1 MSDHI
6 INLKGIETIYDFS
19 KRKKKGIP
27 PVEKWN
33 PPFCGEIDMHI
44 LRNGKW
50 TYMGS
55 EIKRPAMIKLFS
67 NIVRL
72 DDDGHYY
79 LVTPVEKVR
88 IKVDDVPFVAVSM
101 KKIKDEGVNCLS
113 FTTNVQDEVTLSKEN
128 PIEIVINDNDEPSP
142 YITIRKNL
150 KALISR
156 SVYYDLINMA
166 EEEIIDDK
174 KFLVIKSNNTSF
186 KIKRFILQ
194 KRRYYSLLL

>member
-1 MSDHI
+1 MSDQR
-6 INLKGIETIYDFS
+6 INLKGIETIYDFN

-67 NIVRL
+67 NIIRL
-72 DDDGHYY
+72 DNDGHYY

-88 IKVDDVPFVAVSM
+88 IKVEDVPFIAVSM
-101 KKIKDEGVNCLS
+101 KKINDKGVSCLS

-156 SVYYDLINMA
+156 SVFYDLINMA
-166 EEEIIDDK
+166 EEEIIKDK
-174 KFLVIKSNNTSF
+174 KFLVIKSNHISF
-186 KIKRFILQ
+186 KLYEINN
-194 KRRYYSLLL
+194 SA

>member
-1 MSDHI
+1 MSDNI

-33 PPFCGEIDMHI
+33 PPFCGDIDMHI

-67 NIVRL
+67 NIIRL

-101 KKIKDEGVNCLS
+101 NKIKDEGVNCLS

-166 EEEIIDDK
+166 EEEIIEDK
-174 KFLVIKSNNTSF
+174 KFLVIKSNNTLF
-186 KIKRFILQ
+186 KLYEINN
-194 KRRYYSLLL
+194 SA

>member
-1 MSDHI
+1 MSDQI
-6 INLKGIETIYDFS
+6 INLKGIETIYDFN

-27 PVEKWN
+27 PVDKWN

-67 NIVRL
+67 NIIRL

-88 IKVDDVPFVAVSM
+88 IKVDDVPFIAVSM
-101 KKIKDEGVNCLS
+101 KKIKDKGVCCLS
-113 FTTNVQDEVTLSKEN
+113 FMTNVQDEVTLSKEN
-128 PIEIVINDNDEPSP
+128 PIEIVINDNNEPSP
-142 YITIRKNL
+142 YILIRKNL

-156 SVYYDLINMA
+156 SVYYDLINIA
-166 EEEIIDDK
+166 EEEIINDK
-174 KFLVIKSNNTSF
+174 KFLVIKSNHISF
-186 KIKRFILQ
+186 KLYEINN
-194 KRRYYSLLL
+194 SA

>member
-1 MSDHI
+1 MSEQI

-33 PPFCGEIDMHI
+33 PPFCGDIDMHI

-67 NIVRL
+67 NIIRL
-72 DDDGHYY
+72 DEDGHYY

-101 KKIKDEGVNCLS
+101 NKTTEEGIDSLS
-113 FTTNVQDEVTLSKEN
+113 FVTNVQDEVVLSKKN

-142 YITIRKNL
+142 YITIRRNL

-156 SVYYDLINMA
+156 AVYYDLINMA

-174 KFLVIKSNNTSF
+174 KFLVIKSNNTPF
-186 KIKRFILQ
+186 KLYQINN
-194 KRRYYSLLL
+194 SA

>member
-6 INLKGIETIYDFS
+6 INFKGIETIYDFS

-33 PPFCGEIDMHI
+33 PPFCGDIDMHI

-67 NIVRL
+67 NIIRL

-101 KKIKDEGVNCLS
+101 NKTEDEGINCLS
-113 FTTNVQDEVTLSKEN
+113 FITNVQDEVMLSKEN

-142 YITIRKNL
+142 YIIVRKNL

-166 EEEIIDDK
+166 EEEMIDDK

-186 KIKRFILQ
+186 KLYEINN
-194 KRRYYSLLL
+194 SV

>member
-1 MSDHI
+1 MSDNI

-33 PPFCGEIDMHI
+33 PPFCGDIDMHI

-67 NIVRL
+67 NIIRL

-101 KKIKDEGVNCLS
+101 NKIEDEGVSYLS
-113 FTTNVQDEVTLSKEN
+113 FTTNVQDEIILSKEN
-128 PIEIVINDNDEPSP
+128 PIEIVINDNEEPSP

-174 KFLVIKSNNTSF
+174 KFLVIKSNNTLF
-186 KIKRFILQ
+186 KLYEINN
-194 KRRYYSLLL
+194 SA

>member
-1 MSDHI
+1 MSDNI

-19 KRKKKGIP
+19 KRKNKGIP

-33 PPFCGEIDMHI
+33 PPFCGDIDMHI

-67 NIVRL
+67 NIIRL

-88 IKVDDVPFVAVSM
+88 IKVDDAPFVAVSM
-101 KKIKDEGVNCLS
+101 NKIKVEGVNCLS

-128 PIEIVINDNDEPSP
+128 PIEIVISDNDEPSP
-142 YITIRKNL
+142 YITIRNNL

-166 EEEIIDDK
+166 EEEIIEDK
-174 KFLVIKSNNTSF
+174 KFLVIKSNNTLF
-186 KIKRFILQ
+186 KLYEINN
-194 KRRYYSLLL
+194 SA

>member
-33 PPFCGEIDMHI
+33 PPFCGDIDMHI

-67 NIVRL
+67 NIIRL

-88 IKVDDVPFVAVSM
+88 IKVDDVPFVVVSM
-101 KKIKDEGVNCLS
+101 NKIKEEGVNCLS
-113 FTTNVQDEVTLSKEN
+113 FMTNVQDEVTLSKEN

-174 KFLVIKSNNTSF
+174 KFLVIKSNNTLF
-186 KIKRFILQ
+186 KLYEINN
-194 KRRYYSLLL
+194 SA

>member
-33 PPFCGEIDMHI
+33 PPFCGDIDMHI

-67 NIVRL
+67 NIIRL

-101 KKIKDEGVNCLS
+101 NKIKDEGVNCLS

-128 PIEIVINDNDEPSP
+128 PIEIVINDNEEPSP

-174 KFLVIKSNNTSF
+174 KFLVIKSNNTLF
-186 KIKRFILQ
+186 KLYEINN
-194 KRRYYSLLL
+194 SA

>member
-33 PPFCGEIDMHI
+33 PPFCGDIDMHI

-67 NIVRL
+67 NIIRL

-101 KKIKDEGVNCLS
+101 NKTEDEGINCLS
-113 FTTNVQDEVTLSKEN
+113 FMTNVQDVVMLSKEN

-142 YITIRKNL
+142 YITVRKNL

-166 EEEIIDDK
+166 EEEMIDDK

-186 KIKRFILQ
+186 KLYEINN
-194 KRRYYSLLL
+194 SV

>member
-101 KKIKDEGVNCLS
+101 KKIKEEGVNCLS

-174 KFLVIKSNNTSF
+174 KFLVIKSNNTLF
-186 KIKRFILQ
+186 KLYEINN
-194 KRRYYSLLL
+194 SA

>member
-1 MSDHI
+1 MSEQI

-33 PPFCGEIDMHI
+33 PPFCGDIDMHI

-67 NIVRL
+67 NIIRL
-72 DDDGHYY
+72 DEDGHYY

-101 KKIKDEGVNCLS
+101 NKTTEKGIDSLS
-113 FTTNVQDEVTLSKEN
+113 FVTNVQDEVVLSKEN

-142 YITIRKNL
+142 YITIRRNL

-156 SVYYDLINMA
+156 AVYYDLINMA

-174 KFLVIKSNNTSF
+174 KFLVIKSNNTPF
-186 KIKRFILQ
+186 KLYQINN
-194 KRRYYSLLL
+194 SA

>member
-6 INLKGIETIYDFS
+6 INLKGLKLFMISVKE
-19 KRKKKGIP
+19 RKGIP

-33 PPFCGEIDMHI
+33 PPFCGDIDMHI

-67 NIVRL
+67 NIIRL

-101 KKIKDEGVNCLS
+101 NKIKDKGVNCLS

-156 SVYYDLINMA
+156 SVYYDLINMS

-174 KFLVIKSNNTSF
+174 KFLVIKSNNTLF
-186 KIKRFILQ
+186 KLYEINN
-194 KRRYYSLLL
+194 SA

>member
-1 MSDHI
+1 MSDNI

-33 PPFCGEIDMHI
+33 PPFCGDIDMHI

-67 NIVRL
+67 NIIRL

-101 KKIKDEGVNCLS
+101 NKIKDEGVNCLS

-174 KFLVIKSNNTSF
+174 KFLVIKSNNTLF
-186 KIKRFILQ
+186 KLYEINN
-194 KRRYYSLLL
+194 SA

>member
-1 MSDHI
+1 MSDNI

-33 PPFCGEIDMHI
+33 PPFCGDIDMHI

-67 NIVRL
+67 NIIRL

-101 KKIKDEGVNCLS
+101 NKIKDEGVNCLS

-128 PIEIVINDNDEPSP
+128 PIEIVISDNDEPSP

-174 KFLVIKSNNTSF
+174 KFLVIKSNNTLF
-186 KIKRFILQ
+186 KLYEINN
-194 KRRYYSLLL
+194 SA

>member
-1 MSDHI
+1 MSDNI

-33 PPFCGEIDMHI
+33 PPFCGDIDMHI

-67 NIVRL
+67 NIIRL

-101 KKIKDEGVNCLS
+101 KKIKEEGVNCLS

-174 KFLVIKSNNTSF
+174 KFLVIKSNNTLF
-186 KIKRFILQ
+186 KLYEINN
-194 KRRYYSLLL
+194 SA

>member
-1 MSDHI
+1 MSDQI
-6 INLKGIETIYDFS
+6 INLKGIETIYDFN

-67 NIVRL
+67 NIIRL
-72 DDDGHYY
+72 DNDGHYY

-88 IKVDDVPFVAVSM
+88 IKVEDVPFIAVSM
-101 KKIKDEGVNCLS
+101 KRINDKGVSCLS
-113 FTTNVQDEVTLSKEN
+113 FTTNVQDEVILSKEN

-156 SVYYDLINMA
+156 SVFYDLINMA
-166 EEEIIDDK
+166 EEEIIKDK
-174 KFLVIKSNNTSF
+174 KFLVIKSNHISF
-186 KIKRFILQ
+186 KLYEINN
-194 KRRYYSLLL
+194 SA

>member
-33 PPFCGEIDMHI
+33 PPFCGDIDMHI

-67 NIVRL
+67 NIIRL

-101 KKIKDEGVNCLS
+101 NKTEDEGINCLS
-113 FTTNVQDEVTLSKEN
+113 FITNVQDEVMLSKEN

-142 YITIRKNL
+142 YIIVRKNL

-166 EEEIIDDK
+166 EEEMIDDK

-186 KIKRFILQ
+186 KLYEINN
-194 KRRYYSLLL
+194 SV

>member
-1 MSDHI
+1 MSDNI

-33 PPFCGEIDMHI
+33 PPFCGDIDMHI

-67 NIVRL
+67 NIIRL

-101 KKIKDEGVNCLS
+101 NKIKDEGVNCLS
-113 FTTNVQDEVTLSKEN
+113 FMTNVQDEVILSKEN
-128 PIEIVINDNDEPSP
+128 PIEIIINDNDEPSP

-174 KFLVIKSNNTSF
+174 KFLVIKSNNTLF
-186 KIKRFILQ
+186 KLYEINN
-194 KRRYYSLLL
+194 SA

>member
-1 MSDHI
+1 MSKQI

-33 PPFCGEIDMHI
+33 PPFCGDIDMHI

-67 NIVRL
+67 NIIRL
-72 DDDGHYY
+72 DEDGHYY

-101 KKIKDEGVNCLS
+101 NKTTEKGIDSLS
-113 FTTNVQDEVTLSKEN
+113 FVTNVQDEVVLSKEN

-142 YITIRKNL
+142 YITIRRNL

-156 SVYYDLINMA
+156 AVYYDLINMA

-174 KFLVIKSNNTSF
+174 KFLVIKSNNTPF
-186 KIKRFILQ
+186 KLYQINN
-194 KRRYYSLLL
+194 SA

>member
-1 MSDHI
+1 MSDQI
-6 INLKGIETIYDFS
+6 INLKGIETIYDFN

-67 NIVRL
+67 NIIRL
-72 DDDGHYY
+72 DNDGHYY

-88 IKVDDVPFVAVSM
+88 IKVDDVPFIAVSM
-101 KKIKDEGVNCLS
+101 KKIKDKGVNYLS
-113 FTTNVQDEVTLSKEN
+113 FMTNVQDEVILSKEN

-156 SVYYDLINMA
+156 SVYYELINMA
-166 EEEIIDDK
+166 EEEIIKDK
-174 KFLVIKSNNTSF
+174 KFLVIKSNHISF
-186 KIKRFILQ
+186 KLYEINN
-194 KRRYYSLLL
+194 SA

>member
-1 MSDHI
+1 MSDNI

-33 PPFCGEIDMHI
+33 PPFCGDIDMHI

-67 NIVRL
+67 NIIRL

-101 KKIKDEGVNCLS
+101 NKIKDDGVNCLS

-166 EEEIIDDK
+166 EEEIIEDK

-186 KIKRFILQ
+186 KLYEINN
-194 KRRYYSLLL
+194 SA

>member
-1 MSDHI
+1 MSDQI

-67 NIVRL
+67 NIIRL
-72 DDDGHYY
+72 DNDGHYY

-88 IKVDDVPFVAVSM
+88 IKVEDVPFIAVSM
-101 KKIKDEGVNCLS
+101 KKINDKGVSCLS

-156 SVYYDLINMA
+156 SVFYDLINMA
-166 EEEIIDDK
+166 EEEIIKDK
-174 KFLVIKSNNTSF
+174 KFLVIKSNHISF
-186 KIKRFILQ
+186 KLYEINN
-194 KRRYYSLLL
+194 SA

>member
-1 MSDHI
+1 MSDNI

-33 PPFCGEIDMHI
+33 PPFCGDIDMHI

-67 NIVRL
+67 NIIRL

-101 KKIKDEGVNCLS
+101 NKTEDEGINCLS

-128 PIEIVINDNDEPSP
+128 PIEIIINDNDEPSP
-142 YITIRKNL
+142 YITVRKNL

-166 EEEIIDDK
+166 EEEMIDDK

-186 KIKRFILQ
+186 KLYEINN
-194 KRRYYSLLL
+194 SV

>member
-1 MSDHI
+1 MSEQI

-33 PPFCGEIDMHI
+33 PPFCGDIDMHI

-67 NIVRL
+67 NILRL
-72 DDDGHYY
+72 DEDGHYY

-101 KKIKDEGVNCLS
+101 NKTTEKGIDSLS
-113 FTTNVQDEVTLSKEN
+113 FVTNVQDEVVLSKEN

-142 YITIRKNL
+142 YITIRRNL

-156 SVYYDLINMA
+156 AVYYDLINMA

-174 KFLVIKSNNTSF
+174 KFLVIKSNNTPF
-186 KIKRFILQ
+186 KLYQINN
-194 KRRYYSLLL
+194 SA

>member
-33 PPFCGEIDMHI
+33 PPFCGDIDMHI

-67 NIVRL
+67 NIIRL

-101 KKIKDEGVNCLS
+101 NKTEDEGINCLS
-113 FTTNVQDEVTLSKEN
+113 FMTNVQDEVKLSKEN

-142 YITIRKNL
+142 YITVRKNL

-166 EEEIIDDK
+166 EEEMIDDK

-186 KIKRFILQ
+186 KLYEINN
-194 KRRYYSLLL
+194 SV

>member
-33 PPFCGEIDMHI
+33 PPFCGDIDMHI

-67 NIVRL
+67 NIIRL

-101 KKIKDEGVNCLS
+101 NKTEDEGINCLS
-113 FTTNVQDEVTLSKEN
+113 FMTNVQDEVMLSKEN

-142 YITIRKNL
+142 YITVRKNL

-166 EEEIIDDK
+166 EEEMIDDK

-186 KIKRFILQ
+186 KLYEINN
-194 KRRYYSLLL
+194 SV

>member
-33 PPFCGEIDMHI
+33 PPFCGEIDMRI

-67 NIVRL
+67 NIIRL

-101 KKIKDEGVNCLS
+101 NKIKDDGVNCLS

-128 PIEIVINDNDEPSP
+128 PIEIVTSDNDEPSP

-156 SVYYDLINMA
+156 SVYYDLVTLAVEEKKEFGVWSSGCFFSFGERTNMQ
-166 EEEIIDDK
+166 IYD
-174 KFLVIKSNNTSF
+174 
-186 KIKRFILQ
+186 
-194 KRRYYSLLL
+194 

>member
-1 MSDHI
+1 MSDNI

-33 PPFCGEIDMHI
+33 PPFCGDIDMHI

-67 NIVRL
+67 NIIRL

-101 KKIKDEGVNCLS
+101 NRIKDEGVNCLS

-128 PIEIVINDNDEPSP
+128 PIEIVINDNEEPSP

-174 KFLVIKSNNTSF
+174 KFLVIKSNNTLF
-186 KIKRFILQ
+186 KLYEINN
-194 KRRYYSLLL
+194 SA

>member
-1 MSDHI
+1 MSEQI

-33 PPFCGEIDMHI
+33 PPFCGDIDMHI

-67 NIVRL
+67 NIIRL
-72 DDDGHYY
+72 DEDGHYY

-101 KKIKDEGVNCLS
+101 NKTTEKGIDSLS
-113 FTTNVQDEVTLSKEN
+113 FVTNVQDEVVLSKEN

-142 YITIRKNL
+142 YITIRRNL

-156 SVYYDLINMA
+156 AVYYDLINMA

-174 KFLVIKSNNTSF
+174 KFLVIKSNNTPF
-186 KIKRFILQ
+186 KLFQINN
-194 KRRYYSLLL
+194 SA

>member
-1 MSDHI
+1 MSKQI

-33 PPFCGEIDMHI
+33 PPFCGDIDMHI

-67 NIVRL
+67 NIIRL
-72 DDDGHYY
+72 DEDGHYY

-101 KKIKDEGVNCLS
+101 NKTTEKGIDSLS
-113 FTTNVQDEVTLSKEN
+113 FVTNVQDEVVLSKEN

-142 YITIRKNL
+142 YITIRRNL
-150 KALISR
+150 K
-156 SVYYDLINMA
+156 
-166 EEEIIDDK
+166 
-174 KFLVIKSNNTSF
+174 
-186 KIKRFILQ
+186 
-194 KRRYYSLLL
+194 